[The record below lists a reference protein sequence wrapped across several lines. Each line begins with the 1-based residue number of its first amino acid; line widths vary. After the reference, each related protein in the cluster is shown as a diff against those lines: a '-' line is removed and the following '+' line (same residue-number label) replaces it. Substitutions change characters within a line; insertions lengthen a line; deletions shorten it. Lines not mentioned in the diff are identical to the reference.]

1 MQRVCC
7 NIIEHRVGANFSI
20 QLSSQSQFSKTKIE
34 EVIAEN
40 KCEKHK
46 KIVFISILHIL
57 KKLFSFMISI
67 FHILD

>member
-7 NIIEHRVGANFSI
+7 NIVEVGAIFSI

-40 KCEKHK
+40 KCEQHK
-46 KIVFISILHIL
+46 NRVYKYITYFRKSI
-57 KKLFSFMISI
+57 
-67 FHILD
+67 